1 VLRRTAWT
9 GRGTALAGSVVALL
23 AVATSAWAWSQG
35 ERLETVRV
43 CGANVLDKKAGECT
57 RDQSG
62 SALSSSAFH
71 CSAKARSDSGERF
84 AGRFMHRGQAFPAY
98 GTNIGKDQRG
108 VYIYLTAG
116 PYPMP
121 GGPWGCELRVG
132 DEVVRKSFRSGG
144 PTGPIVHMRACRT
157 SRTVSAGPV
166 KVCSRDESAT
176 TFSATQP
183 VVCSAVLV
191 GGKGKRATIEFV
203 YEGKKALSAD
213 FTLPLPVTA
222 AGPRLEPSPRLA
234 SGRWGCRWSVAGRVL
249 ATKSFRIG

>member
-1 VLRRTAWT
+1 MGRRSVLML
-9 GRGTALAGSVVALL
+9 ALAAL
-23 AVATSAWAWSQG
+23 VGATTAFAWGQG
-35 ERLETVRV
+35 GRLETVRI
-43 CGANVLDKKAGECT
+43 CGANTLDKNAGECR

-62 SALSSSAFH
+62 SALLSSAFH
-71 CSAKARSDSGERF
+71 CSAKARTDSGERF
-84 AGRFMHRGQAFPAY
+84 AGRFLHRGQPFPAY
-98 GTNIGKDQRG
+98 GTTIGKEQRG

-132 DEVVRKSFRSGG
+132 DKVVRKSFRSGG

-157 SRTVSAGPV
+157 SRTVAAGPV

-176 TFSATQP
+176 VFTPTQP

-191 GGKGKRATIEFV
+191 GGKGKQATIEFV
-203 YEGKKALSAD
+203 YAGKEALSAD

-222 AGPRLEPSPRLA
+222 AGPRLDPSPRLA
-234 SGRWGCRWSVAGRVL
+234 AGRWACRWSVAGRVL
-249 ATKSFRIG
+249 GTKSFRIG

>member
-1 VLRRTAWT
+1 MRLRPVALIALAAA
-9 GRGTALAGSVVALL
+9 TALAATAFAFGASPL
-23 AVATSAWAWSQG
+23 AG
-35 ERLETVRV
+35 EKRLEDLRV
-43 CGANVLDKKAGECT
+43 CGAETLDRGKGECR
-57 RDQSG
+57 RDQSR
-62 SALSSSAFH
+62 SALLSSAFH

-84 AGRFMHRGQAFPAY
+84 AGRFLHRGQAFPAY
-98 GTNIGKDQRG
+98 GTNLGTSQRG

-121 GGPWGCELRVG
+121 GGAWGCELRVG
-132 DEVVRKSFRSGG
+132 NEVVRTSFRSGG

-176 TFSATQP
+176 SFSATQP

-191 GGKGKRATIEFV
+191 GGKGKKATIDFM
-203 YEGKKALSAD
+203 YEGKEALSAD

-234 SGRWGCRWSVAGRVL
+234 AGNWGCRWSVAGRVL

>member
-1 VLRRTAWT
+1 MGRRSLLAF
-9 GRGTALAGSVVALL
+9 ALAALVCGTT
-23 AVATSAWAWSQG
+23 AFAWGQG
-35 ERLETVRV
+35 ERLETVRI
-43 CGANVLDKKAGECT
+43 CGANTLDKNAGECR

-62 SALSSSAFH
+62 SALLSSAFH
-71 CSAKARSDSGERF
+71 CSARARTESGERF
-84 AGRFMHRGQAFPAY
+84 SGRFLYRGQPFPAY
-98 GTNIGKDQRG
+98 GTSVGTSRKG

-121 GGPWGCELRVG
+121 GGSWGCELRVG
-132 DEVVRKSFRSGG
+132 NEIVRTSFRSGG

-157 SRTVSAGPV
+157 SRTVAAGPV
-166 KVCSRDESAT
+166 RVCTRDESAT
-176 TFSATQP
+176 AFSATQP

-191 GGKGKRATIEFV
+191 GGKGKQAVIEFV

-234 SGRWGCRWSVAGRVL
+234 AGRWGCRWSVGGRVL
-249 ATKSFRIG
+249 GTKSFRIG